1 MDIVLLGLS
10 QPRLQHLATAL
21 EQALKPFAP
30 CATLYTPQSQTAWTP
45 PSLSSRILLCTS
57 AEDVQIAQ
65 AWRAI
70 LLAQG
75 LPFQVIHGIG
85 QELVTQCLLAL
96 LPPDCFTP
104 SGFAMTSAMAS
115 TLPSDFAM
123 TSAMASTLPP
133 GFAMTSAM
141 ASTLEGLARKALPER
156 WQGVCETCCDPDCE
170 QRLFSGLLQGR

>member
-10 QPRLQHLATAL
+10 PPRLQHLATAL
-21 EQALKPFAP
+21 EPALKAFAP
-30 CATLYTPQSQTAWTP
+30 RATLHIPQSQTAWTP
-45 PSLSSRILLCTS
+45 PSLSSRILLCVNP
-57 AEDVQIAQ
+57 EDAGNAQ
-65 AWRAI
+65 TWRAM

-96 LPPDCFTP
+96 LPPDCFNP

-115 TLPSDFAM
+115 DLE
-123 TSAMASTLPP
+123 
-133 GFAMTSAM
+133 GFA
-141 ASTLEGLARKALPER
+141 RQALPVR
-156 WQGVCETCCDPDCE
+156 WQGVCETCGDPDCE

>member
-57 AEDVQIAQ
+57 SEDVQIAQ

-96 LPPDCFTP
+96 LPPDCFNP

-115 TLPSDFAM
+115 TLPS
-123 TSAMASTLPP
+123 

-141 ASTLEGLARKALPER
+141 ASDLEGLARKALPVR
-156 WQGVCETCCDPDCE
+156 WQGLCETCSDPDCE
-170 QRLFSGLLQGR
+170 QQLFSGLLQGR

>member
-45 PSLSSRILLCTS
+45 PSLSSRILLCVNPKD
-57 AEDVQIAQ
+57 AGNAQ
-65 AWRAI
+65 TWRAM

-96 LPPDCFTP
+96 LPPDCFNP

-115 TLPSDFAM
+115 D
-123 TSAMASTLPP
+123 
-133 GFAMTSAM
+133 
-141 ASTLEGLARKALPER
+141 LEGLARKAMPVR
-156 WQGVCETCCDPDCE
+156 WQGVCETCSDPDCE

>member
-21 EQALKPFAP
+21 EPDLKAFAP
-30 CATLYTPQSQTAWTP
+30 SATLHIPLNHLDWTP
-45 PSLSSRILLCTS
+45 PSLSSRILLCVNP
-57 AEDVQIAQ
+57 EDAGNAQ
-65 AWRAI
+65 TWRAI

-96 LPPDCFTP
+96 LPPDCFNP
-104 SGFAMTSAMAS
+104 SGFAMTSAMV
-115 TLPSDFAM
+115 
-123 TSAMASTLPP
+123 
-133 GFAMTSAM
+133 
-141 ASTLEGLARKALPER
+141 STLEGLARKALPVR
-156 WQGVCETCCDPDCE
+156 WQGLCETCSDPDCE

>member
-10 QPRLQHLATAL
+10 PPRLQHLATAL
-21 EQALKPFAP
+21 EPALKAFAP
-30 CATLYTPQSQTAWTP
+30 RTTLYIPQSQTAWTP
-45 PSLSSRILLCTS
+45 PSLSSRILLCINP
-57 AEDVQIAQ
+57 EDAANAQ

-85 QELVTQCLLAL
+85 QELVKQCLLAI
-96 LPPDCFTP
+96 LPPDGFSP

-115 TLPSDFAM
+115 D
-123 TSAMASTLPP
+123 
-133 GFAMTSAM
+133 
-141 ASTLEGLARKALPER
+141 LEGLARKAMPVR
-156 WQGVCETCCDPDCE
+156 WQGVCETCSDPDCE

>member
-10 QPRLQHLATAL
+10 PPRLQHLATAL
-21 EQALKPFAP
+21 EPALKAFAP
-30 CATLYTPQSQTAWTP
+30 RTTLYIPQSQTAWTP
-45 PSLSSRILLCTS
+45 PSLSSRILLCVNPE
-57 AEDVQIAQ
+57 AAGNAQ
-65 AWRAI
+65 TWRAF

-96 LPPDCFTP
+96 LPPDCFNP

-115 TLPSDFAM
+115 D
-123 TSAMASTLPP
+123 
-133 GFAMTSAM
+133 
-141 ASTLEGLARKALPER
+141 LEGLARKAMPVR
-156 WQGVCETCCDPDCE
+156 WQGVCETCSDPDCE

>member
-96 LPPDCFTP
+96 LPPDCFNP

-115 TLPSDFAM
+115 D
-123 TSAMASTLPP
+123 
-133 GFAMTSAM
+133 
-141 ASTLEGLARKALPER
+141 LEGLARKALPVR
-156 WQGVCETCCDPDCE
+156 WQGLCETCSDPDCE
-170 QRLFSGLLQGR
+170 QQLFSGLLQGR

>member
-21 EQALKPFAP
+21 EPVLKAFAP
-30 CATLYTPQSQTAWTP
+30 SATLHIPLNHLDWTP
-45 PSLSSRILLCTS
+45 PSLSSRILLCVNP
-57 AEDVQIAQ
+57 EDAGNAQ
-65 AWRAI
+65 TWRAM

-96 LPPDCFTP
+96 LPPDCFNP

-115 TLPSDFAM
+115 TLPS
-123 TSAMASTLPP
+123 

-141 ASTLEGLARKALPER
+141 VSTLEGLARKALPVR
-156 WQGVCETCCDPDCE
+156 WQGLCETCSDPDCE

>member
-10 QPRLQHLATAL
+10 PPRLQHLATAL
-21 EQALKPFAP
+21 EPALKAFAP
-30 CATLYTPQSQTAWTP
+30 RTTLYIPQSQTAWTP
-45 PSLSSRILLCTS
+45 PSLSSRILLCVNP
-57 AEDVQIAQ
+57 EDAGNAQ
-65 AWRAI
+65 TWRAI

-96 LPPDCFTP
+96 LPPDCFNP

-115 TLPSDFAM
+115 D
-123 TSAMASTLPP
+123 
-133 GFAMTSAM
+133 
-141 ASTLEGLARKALPER
+141 LEGLARKAMPVR
-156 WQGVCETCCDPDCE
+156 WQGVCETCSDPDCE

>member
-45 PSLSSRILLCTS
+45 PSLSSRILLCAS

-96 LPPDCFTP
+96 LPPDCFNP

-115 TLPSDFAM
+115 TLPS
-123 TSAMASTLPP
+123 

-141 ASTLEGLARKALPER
+141 ASDLEGLARKALPVR
-156 WQGVCETCCDPDCE
+156 WQGLCETCSDPDCE
-170 QRLFSGLLQGR
+170 QRLFFGLLQGR